1 MVAYALSDNTISMRP
16 LSFKVLWY
24 LLGNQGQCIS
34 RDELFEEC
42 WQGILI
48 TEQSLTN
55 TISYIRKVI
64 KNLDNDEL
72 EFITVNMKGDLLSVS
87 QSNRIDLKNN
97 E

>member
-1 MVAYALSDNTISMRP
+1 MRP

-24 LLGNQGQCIS
+24 LLGNQDQCIS

-64 KNLDNDEL
+64 KDLDNDEL